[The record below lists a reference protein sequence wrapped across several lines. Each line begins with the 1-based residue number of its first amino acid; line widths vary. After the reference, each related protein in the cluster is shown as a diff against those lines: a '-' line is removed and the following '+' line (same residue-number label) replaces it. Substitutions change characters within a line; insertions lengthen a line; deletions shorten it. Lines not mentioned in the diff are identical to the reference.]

1 MLFGGF
7 ICQQLEWEFLF
18 YLCGGLCVIWCI
30 FWQTLIFPTPEE
42 DPRCSQEERDFIA
55 ESLGKKSYSDKKS
68 CYVPWRKILSSMP
81 VIVLVIAQLCCQ
93 WIIYL
98 IFSLFPSFIK
108 SVFDLNV
115 QTVGLIAAIP
125 AISCIS
131 AGRLHQFKIQTSYQI
146 ET

>member
-7 ICQQLEWEFLF
+7 ICQQFQWEFLF
-18 YLCGGLCVIWCI
+18 YLCGGFCTIWCI
-30 FWQTLIFPTPEE
+30 FWHFFVYPGPDE

-55 ESLGKKSYSDKKS
+55 KSLGKSNISSKPS
-68 CYVPWRKILSSMP
+68 CYVPWKNILSSMP

-98 IFSLFPSFIK
+98 IFSLFPSFVK
-108 SVFDLNV
+108 NVFDLNV

-131 AGRLHQFKIQTSYQI
+131 AGMFVNKILVGRYL
-146 ET
+146 